1 MVYDEF
7 KEQLTKHREGWY
19 ETGLPWKGNLPL
31 LPTNKRGSRR
41 RLKNLT
47 TKLQRDGRTNEY
59 DAIIREQKECGVV
72 ETADGPARGVE
83 FYIPHKAMIRE
94 SAETTKLRIVYDASA
109 RANPDVP
116 SMNDCLYPGPPLQNK
131 LWDLLIH
138 QRAYPVVVTGD
149 IQMAFLQVRIREN
162 ERDAL
167 RFHWRCTE
175 DSEVQTLRFTRVLFG
190 LAPSPFLLAGVIEQ
204 HLSSSEEKCPDTVGE
219 LRRSLYVDDLL
230 TGSQTIERAQQC
242 KERAMEIFEDATFRL
257 HKWNSNVK
265 ELEMNNDP
273 PGDREEPTYAK
284 QQFGGKP
291 TETKMLSL
299 KWNKGL
305 VAAKARLAKEG
316 LTIPRLEL
324 VSAHMAANLVT
335 NVRNALQGLPEL
347 TIYGWLDS
355 TVALHWLSGNGK
367 YKQFVTNRVSKIKQH
382 KEIKW
387 RHVPT
392 LDNPVDL
399 ASRGESLSETPL
411 WWNGPGSTTLI
422 ND

>member
-47 TKLQRDGRTNEY
+47 TKLQRDGLTNEY

-335 NVRNALQGLPEL
+335 NVRNALQGLLEP

-355 TVALHWLSGNGK
+355 TVALTGSAEMGN
-367 YKQFVTNRVSKIKQH
+367 
-382 KEIKW
+382 
-387 RHVPT
+387 
-392 LDNPVDL
+392 
-399 ASRGESLSETPL
+399 
-411 WWNGPGSTTLI
+411 I
-422 ND
+422 NNL

>member
-1 MVYDEF
+1 M
-7 KEQLTKHREGWY
+7 
-19 ETGLPWKGNLPL
+19 
-31 LPTNKRGSRR
+31 
-41 RLKNLT
+41 
-47 TKLQRDGRTNEY
+47 
-59 DAIIREQKECGVV
+59 V

-83 FYIPHKAMIRE
+83 FYIPHKAVIRE

-109 RANPDVP
+109 RANP
-116 SMNDCLYPGPPLQNK
+116 
-131 LWDLLIH
+131 
-138 QRAYPVVVTGD
+138 A
-149 IQMAFLQVRIREN
+149 
-162 ERDAL
+162 
-167 RFHWRCTE
+167 
-175 DSEVQTLRFTRVLFG
+175 
-190 LAPSPFLLAGVIEQ
+190 
-204 HLSSSEEKCPDTVGE
+204 
-219 LRRSLYVDDLL
+219 
-230 TGSQTIERAQQC
+230 RAQQC

-273 PGDREEPTYAK
+273 PGDREEPTYGK

-291 TETKMLSL
+291 TETKMLGL
-299 KWNKGL
+299 KWNKEMDTLTVSFPHANNNSAITKRGILSTLAKIYDPLGL
-305 VAAKARLAKEG
+305 VSPVTLEGKLIYRDVCKIKVPWDTEIQGPCRRRWLAWEKTLPKEKTVPRPIVEHKEVVLSLELHAFGDASANGVGAVVYSVVRQNGGSTQRLVSVKARLAKEG

-411 WWNGPGSTTLI
+411 WWNGPGWLNNPCATVIRRIGSGSQVDPRGLVRSTHSERAQRLRSTVAEAQPSPHSTNRRVDCEIHAQL
-422 ND
+422 